1 MADFDNNDF
10 SGIRIGLASADKIRG
25 WSRGEVKKPETINYR
40 TLKPEKDG
48 LFCEKIFGPTK
59 DWECSCGKYKGI
71 RFKDIVCERC
81 GVEVTSAKV
90 RRDRMGHI
98 ELAAPVSHIWYFKGS
113 ASSPMATI
121 LEIKNKDLEKV
132 LYFASNII
140 TSLDAEGREAD
151 EADLREE
158 LESDLE
164 EIEASYQRT
173 VEKLRAQAEED
184 QADPEC
190 DFDPAELEE
199 DLADAK
205 EEAEDEKWLRKKAFD
220 EFMKLQVK
228 DLVADEELFREMR
241 KHYSMYF
248 EGGMGAEA
256 IRDLL
261 DSMDLNKL
269 AEELRVVVEEGKGQ
283 KRAKAVKR
291 LQVID
296 AFLKGGTSPA
306 NMILDVVPVIPPD
319 LRPMVQLDGGRF
331 AASDLNDLYRRV
343 INRNNRLKRLLDLDA
358 PAIIVNNEK
367 RMLQESVDALF
378 DNGRRGRPVTG
389 RGGRPLKSLAES
401 LKGKQGRFR
410 QNLLGKRVDYSGRS
424 VIVVDPQLKLHQ
436 CGLPKA
442 MALELFKPFVMKRL
456 VETARAEN
464 IKAAKRAIDRGQSFV
479 WDVLEEVI
487 TDRLVLL
494 NRAPTLH
501 RLSIQAFE
509 PVLIEGKAIH
519 LHPLVCAPFN
529 ADFDGDQMSVHVPLS
544 PEAQAEA
551 RILML
556 SANNLRSPASGK
568 VLTVP
573 SQDMIIGMY
582 YVTTMD
588 EIDEGA
594 HLPVYSNFADAE
606 NAYQA
611 RAGLALNDPIVV
623 RLSRDTV
630 VWDKFNHADAPE
642 AHKAGTRITTTV
654 GRIILNAVLPDSYP
668 FVNFQMKKK
677 DVGLLVND
685 CCDKYPMS
693 QVEIVLDGLKSVG
706 FHYATRAGLTI
717 SVWDAVIPREAK
729 AEILAASDAA
739 VVEIDEQA
747 EEGLITMDERRR
759 AVIDVWNVA
768 AKDVAKEMEKG
779 FTRENPIFMM
789 ADSGARGSITQLRQL
804 AGMRGLMSDV
814 NTKKMLNTKRPM
826 SPDTDPRDL
835 KVVGPDSLE
844 LPIKSNFREG
854 LSTLE
859 YFLSTYGARKG
870 LVDTASHTSDSGY
883 LTRRLI
889 DVAQDVIIRVQDCG
903 TTEFVEY
910 SLFNEKGLE
919 SDLIGRCVAE
929 VIIDP
934 ATGEV
939 LANKDSYIA
948 SVENL
953 PDTSADRPSLR
964 SLADAGLTKVM
975 LRSVVACACQHG
987 VCQKC
992 YGWDLSN
999 RRPVNIGT
1007 AVGAI
1012 AAQSIGEPGTQ
1023 LTMRTI
1029 HSGGVAGEE
1038 DITQGLPF
1046 VSRAFNIVSV
1056 KNSKIVGGREA
1067 LLSTV
1072 SGVLSI
1078 TPDNGEVVMRVVN
1091 PQTQECFETRVSER
1105 DMTEGLVSGQ
1115 EVRAGDALTKGFTD
1129 FKQLRS
1135 LTDTATTMHR
1145 FVKTIK
1151 DVYTGQGVEI
1161 NEKHIEV
1168 IARQMLRR
1176 VRVTDTGDSNYL
1188 LNEYVDRHEFEGV
1201 VSELALEGKNPPKA
1215 QPVIL
1220 GIARASMASDS
1231 WLASASF
1238 ERTAEVLTK
1247 AAIEGREDNLNDLK
1261 ANVIIGKRIPAGTGL
1276 MAYRNVPLTYN
1287 GRVIEG
1293 SARNAE
1299 TLPEWAPEQLREIEA
1314 RMPR

>member
-1231 WLASASF
+1231 WLASA
-1238 ERTAEVLTK
+1238 
-1247 AAIEGREDNLNDLK
+1247 
-1261 ANVIIGKRIPAGTGL
+1261 
-1276 MAYRNVPLTYN
+1276 
-1287 GRVIEG
+1287 
-1293 SARNAE
+1293 
-1299 TLPEWAPEQLREIEA
+1299 
-1314 RMPR
+1314 